1 MGPAHAGKIEHLLDR
16 FVAALDHD
24 PWLIVPNRSDV
35 ERLERELVRACGGV
49 LAGTIGTF
57 DTLFEELAFSGG
69 PGRRLIG
76 DAERALV
83 LRRVVEAMPSDASR
97 FSGYADAGGRAL
109 AELDGALVDLR
120 HLGDPR
126 TERRWTS
133 SMRGIAAR
141 CGGTPSSAS
150 PASSTP
156 GAVAP
161 CSRTGSRI

>member
-1 MGPAHAGKIEHLLDR
+1 MGLSLVVGPAHAGKIEHLLDR

-35 ERLERELVRACGGV
+35 ERLERELVRACGGL

-97 FSGYADAGGRAL
+97 FSGYADAVGRAL
-109 AELDGALVDLR
+109 AELDGALVDLQ
-120 HLGDPR
+120 HLGDPLR
-126 TERRWTS
+126 SYATAYRAALDELDAWDRGALRR
-133 SMRGIAAR
+133 GH
-141 CGGTPSSAS
+141 P
-150 PASSTP
+150 TP
-156 GAVAP
+156 GWV
-161 CSRTGSRI
+161 